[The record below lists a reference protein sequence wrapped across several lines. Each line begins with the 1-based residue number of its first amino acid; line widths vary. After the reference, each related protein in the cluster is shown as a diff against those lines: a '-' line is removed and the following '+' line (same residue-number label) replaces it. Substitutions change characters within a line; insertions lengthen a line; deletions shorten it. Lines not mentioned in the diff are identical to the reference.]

1 MTERSTVAN
10 TDNMTVAH
18 ILSRPCQTNLG
29 NSTVNHRK
37 FVITGLATDWAFIL
51 TREVTSNYEISLLGN
66 THVLRFN
73 KFIHLTNNLTHDQYY
88 AQEQQFTTT
97 TKGSK
102 TDY

>member
-1 MTERSTVAN
+1 MPDS
-10 TDNMTVAH
+10 
-18 ILSRPCQTNLG
+18 NLG
-29 NSTVNHRK
+29 NSAVNHRK

-66 THVLRFN
+66 THMLGFLRFN